1 MAGVGLNKPH
11 FSTEEFQR
19 PLYVFPRN
27 FRGLIASEITQI
39 FQRSILSRPVSTRYL
54 ASLGVSLQQGWS
66 WLSYC
71 GRGRQTGAFTVA
83 SQSTFHQLGK
93 KPNSW
98 KPWESLLCSA
108 PASHHLHAM
117 HVPKWEILAFGSPS
131 IALVL
136 LMGKVG
142 LNTEQVLQLLTP
154 KLCRFWQSCFVFL
167 PNGNSL

>member
-1 MAGVGLNKPH
+1 MGLNKPH
-11 FSTEEFQR
+11 FWTEDFQR

-27 FRGLIASEITQI
+27 VRGLIASEITQI

-54 ASLGVSLQQGWS
+54 ASLGVSVQRGWS

-71 GRGRQTGAFTVA
+71 RRGRQTGAFTAA

-98 KPWESLLCSA
+98 KPFESPLCSA
-108 PASHHLHAM
+108 PASHHHPAT
-117 HVPKWEILAFGSPS
+117 HVPTWETLVFGSPS
-131 IALVL
+131 LAFVL

-154 KLCRFWQSCFVFL
+154 KQCRFWQSCSVFW
-167 PNGNSL
+167 PNGNSPL